1 MIGPT
6 ILGRHLHAFNYQRFD
21 GSLLVDWH
29 PTPGFLIGKVQ
40 AKFGKA
46 AKQNNAGA

>member
-21 GSLLVDWH
+21 GSLLAGLDLA
-29 PTPGFLIGKVQ
+29 PGFVIGKVQ

-46 AKQNNAGA
+46 AEKNNAGA